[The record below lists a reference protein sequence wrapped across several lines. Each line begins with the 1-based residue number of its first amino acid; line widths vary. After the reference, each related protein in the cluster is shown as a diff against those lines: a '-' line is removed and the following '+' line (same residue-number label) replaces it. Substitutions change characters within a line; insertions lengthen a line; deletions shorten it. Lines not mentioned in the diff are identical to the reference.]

1 MLTSS
6 VEIKKTINKV
16 RGGIWRGINRVT
28 LNIVMCSKPALI

>member
-1 MLTSS
+1 MLTGY

-28 LNIVMCSKPALI
+28 LTIIMWLKPVFI